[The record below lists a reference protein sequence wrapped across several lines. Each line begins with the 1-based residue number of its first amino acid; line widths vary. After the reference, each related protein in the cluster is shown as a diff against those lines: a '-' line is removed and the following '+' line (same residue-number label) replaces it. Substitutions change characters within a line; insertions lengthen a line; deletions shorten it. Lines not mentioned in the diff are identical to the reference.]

1 MISHLI
7 LNHFYGLLSMAFAMN
22 NLFSETF

>member
-1 MISHLI
+1 MVWFATF
-7 LNHFYGLLSMAFAMN
+7 NGRCMAFAMN